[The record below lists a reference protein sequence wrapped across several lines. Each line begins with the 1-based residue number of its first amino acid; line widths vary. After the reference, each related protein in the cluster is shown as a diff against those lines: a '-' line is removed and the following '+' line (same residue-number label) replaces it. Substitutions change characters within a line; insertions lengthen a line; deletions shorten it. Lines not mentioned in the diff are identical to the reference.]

1 MSAGDPGVVTRACT
15 EFQFDGPWCL
25 DERVAVRPEPF
36 GALLY
41 HYGNRRLSF
50 LKDPTV
56 LTVVRSL
63 AEHPTAR
70 SACESAGVTA
80 KAMPAYERALSTL
93 ARSEMI
99 RQRDAQ
105 E

>member
-1 MSAGDPGVVTRACT
+1 VSTEATRPAAA
-15 EFQFDGPWCL
+15 FDLDRAWCL

-41 HYGNRRLSF
+41 HYGTRRLSF
-50 LKDPTV
+50 LKNPTV

-70 SACESAGVTA
+70 SACESAGVSA
-80 KAMPAYERALSTL
+80 RSLPAYERALATL
-93 ARSEMI
+93 AQSAMI
-99 RQRDAQ
+99 RERG
-105 E
+105 EP